1 MKQFY
6 KHIVVIIFLI
16 VLFAASNYAQTNQNN
31 SLISVQNYPNP
42 FNLQTQIQFVLS
54 QESDVTVKVF
64 NILGREVKTLAQNK
78 QMSKG
83 SHKIEWN
90 GEDNFG
96 NVVPSGMYLYQIQ
109 AENSVLTRKM
119 SLLK

>member
-1 MKQFY
+1 MKHFC
-6 KHIVVIIFLI
+6 KHIVIIIFSI
-16 VLFAASNYAQTNQNN
+16 VLSAGSNFGQTNQNN
-31 SLISVQNYPNP
+31 SLVSVQNYPNP

-54 QESDVTVKVF
+54 QDSEVTVKVF
-64 NILGREVKTLAQNK
+64 NILGREVKTLALSK

-90 GEDNFG
+90 GVDNFG

-109 AENSVLTRKM
+109 AGNSVLTKKM

>member
-1 MKQFY
+1 MKHFN
-6 KHIVVIIFLI
+6 KHIVAIFFSF
-16 VLFAASNYAQTNQNN
+16 VLFAGSNYAQTNQNN
-31 SLISVQNYPNP
+31 SLVSVQNYPNP

-64 NILGREVKTLAQNK
+64 NILGREVKTLAQNR

-96 NVVPSGMYLYQIQ
+96 NVAPSGMYLYQVQ
-109 AENSVLTRKM
+109 AGNAVLTRKM

>member
-1 MKQFY
+1 MKHFY
-6 KHIVVIIFLI
+6 NHIVAIIFSI
-16 VLFAASNYAQTNQNN
+16 VLSAGSNFAQTNQNN
-31 SLISVQNYPNP
+31 ILISVQNYPNP

-54 QESDVTVKVF
+54 QETDVTVKVF
-64 NILGREVKTLAQNK
+64 NILGREVKTLVQSK

-109 AENSVLTRKM
+109 AGNSVLTKKM

>member
-1 MKQFY
+1 MKHFDR
-6 KHIVVIIFLI
+6 HIVAIIFSF
-16 VLFAASNYAQTNQNN
+16 VLFAGSNQAQTNQNN
-31 SLISVQNYPNP
+31 SLVSVQNYPNP
-42 FNLQTQIQFVLS
+42 FNLQTQIQFVLAH
-54 QESDVTVKVF
+54 ESEVTVKVF
-64 NILGREVKTLAQNK
+64 NILGREVKTLAQSK

-96 NVVPSGMYLYQIQ
+96 NVVPSGMYLYQVQ
-109 AENSVLTRKM
+109 AGNSVMTKKM

>member
-1 MKQFY
+1 MSAGSTFG
-6 KHIVVIIFLI
+6 
-16 VLFAASNYAQTNQNN
+16 QTNQNN
-31 SLISVQNYPNP
+31 LLVSVQNYPNP
-42 FNLQTQIQFVLS
+42 FNLQTQIQFVLA
-54 QESDVTVKVF
+54 QESEVTVKVF
-64 NILGREVKTLAQNK
+64 NILGKEVKTLALSK
-78 QMSKG
+78 QMLKG

-109 AENSVLTRKM
+109 AGNSVLTKKM